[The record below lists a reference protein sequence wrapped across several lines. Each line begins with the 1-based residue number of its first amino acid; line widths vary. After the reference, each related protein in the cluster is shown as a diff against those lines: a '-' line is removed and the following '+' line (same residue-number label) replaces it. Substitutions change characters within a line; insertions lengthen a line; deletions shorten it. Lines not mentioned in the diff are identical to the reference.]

1 MSSLQDV
8 DNEVRA
14 EAATLLGKL
23 QDPEDA
29 TPLLCSSL
37 QDTCPQVRKN
47 AALSLMK
54 LEASNAIEA
63 LKIAQIHEQQND
75 VKAVFAV
82 AINQISR
89 DI

>member
-1 MSSLQDV
+1 MSALRDV
-8 DNEVRA
+8 NQEVRA

-23 QDPEDA
+23 QDPEEA

-37 QDTCPQVRKN
+37 EDTCPQVRKN

-54 LEASNAIEA
+54 LEAEDALEA
-63 LKIAQIHEQQND
+63 LNQALKLEQNND

-82 AINQISR
+82 AINQIDR
-89 DI
+89 